1 MASRA
6 PPRRGQSSE
15 DNEDGLPAEIFNVR
29 RHHKQAYAYIARA
42 LEVDEGQGSL
52 ETKKR
57 AVEFYNRGIE
67 EMEAGLLI
75 PCIDEGEEWD
85 KARRLQEK
93 MEANLENT
101 RERMDEL
108 VIIFFI
114 IVVALL
120 VSAGMMDDQPLLS
133 ARKTSS
139 EPSQAWDVSKPTGP
153 SYKQS
158 KSYKNSTTVTTKRSQ
173 ASPSFSSSSS
183 SVNSTAGSSRTKPAK
198 PAPMAAPRRY
208 NPQVRRTKSTKP
220 AMMAKQS
227 CVDEQ
232 KKKISHLKGIDPKL
246 ANIIMDEIL
255 ESGPAVHFSDIAG
268 VDNAKKA
275 LQEIVILPSLR
286 PELWRGD
293 PTLVLF
299 QVLPY
304 PPGSSHITLPRA
316 STATSFTS
324 CFFSISKRSSLV
336 HPVVASFFVKSLE
349 DLASILTTSLFTI
362 DEVDSL
368 LTERRE
374 GEHEHSRRLKTEFL
388 VSFDGVVA
396 DPEERILV
404 MGATN
409 RPQELD
415 DAALRRMVKRIHIPL
430 PDKETRKVLL
440 TKLLAKHHNPLSG
453 AEIDRLARMTEHYSG
468 SDLTALARDAALG
481 PIRDLNS
488 DQLKSMAANEVRNIT
503 FQDFVNSLQIIRP
516 SVGPETL
523 KAYDDWNRLYGSNA

>member
-1 MASRA
+1 
-6 PPRRGQSSE
+6 
-15 DNEDGLPAEIFNVR
+15 
-29 RHHKQAYAYIARA
+29 
-42 LEVDEGQGSL
+42 
-52 ETKKR
+52 
-57 AVEFYNRGIE
+57 
-67 EMEAGLLI
+67 
-75 PCIDEGEEWD
+75 
-85 KARRLQEK
+85 

-108 VIIFFI
+108 
-114 IVVALL
+114 VALL

-173 ASPSFSSSSS
+173 ASPSSSSSSS

-208 NPQVRRTKSTKP
+208 NPQANRPPRSVAHKRSDK
-220 AMMAKQS
+220 AKQS

-286 PELWRGD
+286 PELFTGLRAPARG
-293 PTLVLF
+293 LLLF
-299 QVLPY
+299 G
-304 PPGSSHITLPRA
+304 PPGNGKTMLA
-316 STATSFTS
+316 KA
-324 CFFSISKRSSLV
+324 
-336 HPVVASFFVKSLE
+336 VASEANATFFNIS
-349 DLASILTTSLFTI
+349 ASILTSKWVGEGEKLVRALFAVARELQPSIIFI

-388 VSFDGVVA
+388 VSFDGVVG

-453 AEIDRLARMTEHYSG
+453 AELDRLARMTEHYSG